1 MINFEEF
8 ADFLKKYS
16 TIPNKFIDD
25 FFKFYSYNTTD
36 DDIIID
42 MDIVAKWLNMRK
54 DNVKTTLVRSYIES
68 IDYKIIKRKK
78 NKVGRPSEKIFI
90 STSCFRRISM
100 SSNTDK
106 GKEVRKYYE
115 KIEKLLDK
123 YKNHIIDNLSL
134 RINALENNQKLK
146 PTSGHL
152 NKNASLTQHILLR
165 KRCIFVGCL

>member
-42 MDIVAKWLNMRK
+42 MDIVARWLNMRK
-54 DNVKTTLVRSYIES
+54 DNLKTTLIRSYVENV
-68 IDYKIIKRKK
+68 DYKIITNKK
-78 NKVGRPSEKIFI
+78 NKVGRPNEKIFI

-100 SSNTDK
+100 ASNTAK
-106 GKEVRKYYE
+106 GREGKSV
-115 KIEKLLDK
+115 
-123 YKNHIIDNLSL
+123 
-134 RINALENNQKLK
+134 
-146 PTSGHL
+146 
-152 NKNASLTQHILLR
+152 
-165 KRCIFVGCL
+165 V